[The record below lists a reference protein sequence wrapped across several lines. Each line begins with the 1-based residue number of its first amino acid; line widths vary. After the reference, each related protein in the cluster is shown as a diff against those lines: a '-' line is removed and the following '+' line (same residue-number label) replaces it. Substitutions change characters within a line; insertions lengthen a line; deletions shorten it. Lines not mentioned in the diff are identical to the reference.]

1 MKTPM
6 LSRTLLAALTLGTAS
21 AMTASAVTP
30 ITAPTWTREGLAAAT
45 YVILEP
51 RVEGN
56 INLVGADQRKS
67 ILEAMKRD
75 SAGAIVRRYPTAKIA
90 TNAATP
96 GAIRVTPTFIAP
108 RSLVPWAKLGG
119 KLDFELPG
127 GQKMSAREDFGISIL
142 LQKRSEFVNYM
153 YDTVVKQLP

>member
-1 MKTPM
+1 MKTPI
-6 LSRTLLAALTLGTAS
+6 LACTLLATLTLGTA
-21 AMTASAVTP
+21 TAVAP
-30 ITAPTWTREGLAAAT
+30 TALPTWTNAGLATAT

-75 SAGAIVRRYPTAKIA
+75 SAGAITRRYPTATIA
-90 TNAATP
+90 TNVATP

-119 KLDFELPG
+119 RLDFELPN
-127 GQKMSAREDFGISIL
+127 GQKMAVREDFGISIL

-153 YDTVVKQLP
+153 YDVIAKKLP

>member
-1 MKTPM
+1 MKTPI

-21 AMTASAVTP
+21 AVTP
-30 ITAPTWTREGLAAAT
+30 VTAPTWTNAGLSSAT

-56 INLVGADQRKS
+56 INLVGVDQRRS

-75 SAGAIVRRYPTAKIA
+75 SAGAISRRYPAAKMA
-90 TNAATP
+90 TDAATP

-119 KLDFELPG
+119 RLDFELPG

-142 LQKRSEFVNYM
+142 VQKRSEFVNFM
-153 YDTVVKQLP
+153 YDTVAKKLP

>member
-1 MKTPM
+1 MKTPI

-21 AMTASAVTP
+21 AVTP
-30 ITAPTWTREGLAAAT
+30 VSAPTWSNTGLSSAT

-75 SAGAIVRRYPTAKIA
+75 SAGAISRRYPAAKIA
-90 TNAATP
+90 TDAATP

-119 KLDFELPG
+119 RLDFELPN

-153 YDTVVKQLP
+153 YDTVAKQLP

>member
-1 MKTPM
+1 MKTPI
-6 LSRTLLAALTLGTAS
+6 LSCTLLAALTFGAAS
-21 AMTASAVTP
+21 TVTP
-30 ITAPTWTREGLAAAT
+30 SPAPAWTHEGLAAAT

-75 SAGAIVRRYPTAKIA
+75 SAGAITRRYPTAKIA
-90 TNAATP
+90 ADGATP

-119 KLDFELPG
+119 RLDFELPS
-127 GQKMSAREDFGISIL
+127 GQKVSLREDFGISIL

-153 YDTVVKQLP
+153 YDTVAKQLP